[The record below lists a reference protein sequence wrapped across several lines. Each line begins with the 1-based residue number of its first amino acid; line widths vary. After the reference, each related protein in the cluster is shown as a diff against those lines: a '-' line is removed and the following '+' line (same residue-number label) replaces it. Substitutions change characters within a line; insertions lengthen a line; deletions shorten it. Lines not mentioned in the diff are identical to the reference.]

1 MKILIYFTLLI
12 IFACSDSAKEESNT
26 SKPFS
31 NEIHIDDDFYFE
43 KGIYQVVDNVYVAI
57 GYGLANSI
65 LIVGDTGNIIIDTT
79 EDPELGKQINLEFK
93 KISNLP
99 NKAII
104 YTHSHVD
111 HWRGAPGFFEE
122 ETKVYAHS
130 TFQKG
135 FFDQNNL
142 LRPILTERGMKQFG
156 HFLPENLKRGHGLGF
171 TLNFDFEQPSV
182 IYPTNFFDEQTSQL
196 SVGGIDLEIQH
207 TPGETDD
214 QIIIYYPEKNVV
226 ISGDNYY
233 MRFPNL
239 YTIRGTSYRDTKSWY
254 KSVDAMRSYKPEFLI
269 SCHGPYL
276 SGQQVIEDRLI
287 IYRDAIQYIHD
298 YAIRGANLGKTPDEL
313 VEEFEYPS
321 FFLDNYDLQ
330 EKYGKVSWSIR
341 NVYNGYLGFF
351 DGKAVNLEPL
361 SAKNRAKHIFELI
374 GTKEKLIAEINKA
387 NSSQNYQWAA
397 ELSDVG
403 LLNFPND
410 DKIKNLYSLSLENLS
425 LVEKNPIAR
434 NYYLSEAYELSNKI
448 KPSLEYTVSAEQA
461 KNIPL
466 DTFFDAM
473 GPRLNAEK
481 AKNKFIKVGF
491 KITDSNEKFG
501 VIVRNQIAEISN
513 YYDDSF
519 DVIISVDSNT
529 WKGIV
534 LKSENAAQAIAS
546 GKLKIEGESL
556 KFLQFS
562 SLFNNNQ

>member
-1 MKILIYFTLLI
+1 MLFI
-12 IFACSDSAKEESNT
+12 IVACSDNAKEEKNT
-26 SKPFS
+26 SEPFS

-122 ETKVYAHS
+122 DTKVYAHS

-156 HFLPENLKRGHGLGF
+156 HFLPDSLKRGHGLGF

-182 IYPTNFFDEQTSQL
+182 IYPTNFFEEQTNQL
-196 SVGGIDLEIQH
+196 TVGGIELEIQH

-214 QIIIYYPEKNVV
+214 QIIIYYPEKDVV

-276 SGQQVIEDRLI
+276 TGQQVIEERLI

-321 FFLDNYDLQ
+321 FFLENYDLQ

-361 SAKNRAKHIFELI
+361 SAQKRAKHIFELI
-374 GTKEKLIAEINKA
+374 GTKEKLITEINKA
-387 NSSQNYQWAA
+387 NSTQNYQWAA

-410 DKIKNLYSLSLENLS
+410 NEIKNLYSLSLENLS

-434 NYYLSEAYELSNKI
+434 NYYLSEAYELSSKI

-562 SLFNNNQ
+562 SLFNND

>member
-473 GPRLNAEK
+473 GPRLDAQK
-481 AKNKFIKVGF
+481 AKNKLIKVGF
-491 KITDSNEKFG
+491 NITDTDEKFG

-513 YYDDSF
+513 FYDDSF
-519 DVIISVDSNT
+519 DVVISVDSNT

-534 LKSENAAQAIAS
+534 LKSESAAQAIAY
-546 GKLKIEGESL
+546 GKLKIEGESV

-562 SLFNNNQ
+562 SLFNND

>member
-1 MKILIYFTLLI
+1 MLFI
-12 IFACSDSAKEESNT
+12 IVACSDNAKEEKNT
-26 SKPFS
+26 SEPFS

-122 ETKVYAHS
+122 DTKVYAHS

-156 HFLPENLKRGHGLGF
+156 HFLPDSLKRGHGLGF

-182 IYPTNFFDEQTSQL
+182 IYPTNFFEEQTNQL
-196 SVGGIDLEIQH
+196 TVGGIELEIQH

-214 QIIIYYPEKNVV
+214 QIIIYYPEKDVV

-276 SGQQVIEDRLI
+276 TGQQVIEERLI

-321 FFLDNYDLQ
+321 FFLENYDLQ

-361 SAKNRAKHIFELI
+361 SAQKRAKHIFELI
-374 GTKEKLIAEINKA
+374 GTKEKLITEINKA
-387 NSSQNYQWAA
+387 NSTQNYQWAA

-410 DKIKNLYSLSLENLS
+410 DEIKNLYSLALENLS

-434 NYYLSEAYELSNKI
+434 NYYLSEAYEPVS
-448 KPSLEYTVSAEQA
+448 YTHLRAHE
-461 KNIPL
+461 
-466 DTFFDAM
+466 T
-473 GPRLNAEK
+473 
-481 AKNKFIKVGF
+481 
-491 KITDSNEKFG
+491 
-501 VIVRNQIAEISN
+501 
-513 YYDDSF
+513 
-519 DVIISVDSNT
+519 
-529 WKGIV
+529 
-534 LKSENAAQAIAS
+534 
-546 GKLKIEGESL
+546 
-556 KFLQFS
+556 
-562 SLFNNNQ
+562 

>member
-1 MKILIYFTLLI
+1 MLFI
-12 IFACSDSAKEESNT
+12 IVACSDNAKEEKNT
-26 SKPFS
+26 SEPFS

-122 ETKVYAHS
+122 DTKVYAHS

-156 HFLPENLKRGHGLGF
+156 HFLPDSLKRGHGLGF

-182 IYPTNFFDEQTSQL
+182 IYPTNFFEEQTNQL
-196 SVGGIDLEIQH
+196 TVGGIELEIQH

-214 QIIIYYPEKNVV
+214 QIIIYYPEKDVV

-276 SGQQVIEDRLI
+276 TGQQVIEERLI

-321 FFLDNYDLQ
+321 FFLENYDLQ

-361 SAKNRAKHIFELI
+361 SAQKRAKHIFELI
-374 GTKEKLIAEINKA
+374 GTKEKLITEINKA
-387 NSSQNYQWAA
+387 NSTQNYQWAA

-410 DKIKNLYSLSLENLS
+410 DEIKNLYSLALENLS

-434 NYYLSEAYELSNKI
+434 NYYLSEAYELSRKI

-461 KNIPL
+461 KNLPL
-466 DTFFDAM
+466 DTFFDARIE
-473 GPRLNAEK
+473 GKKRLTHNKILEK
-481 AKNKFIKVGF
+481 VIRKLNK
-491 KITDSNEKFG
+491 
-501 VIVRNQIAEISN
+501 AY
-513 YYDDSF
+513 YYD
-519 DVIISVDSNT
+519 
-529 WKGIV
+529 
-534 LKSENAAQAIAS
+534 
-546 GKLKIEGESL
+546 GKMGEFFVPAL
-556 KFLQFS
+556 TYNKCYVMF
-562 SLFNNNQ
+562 SLF

>member
-214 QIIIYYPEKNVV
+214 QIIIYYPDKNVV

-361 SAKNRAKHIFELI
+361 SAKKRAKHIFELI

-410 DKIKNLYSLSLENLS
+410 DKIKNLYSLALENLS

-473 GPRLNAEK
+473 GPRLDAQK
-481 AKNKFIKVGF
+481 AKNKLIKVGF
-491 KITDSNEKFG
+491 NITDTDEKFG

-513 YYDDSF
+513 FYDDSF
-519 DVIISVDSNT
+519 DAVISVDSNT

-534 LKSENAAQAIAS
+534 LKSESASQAIAS
-546 GKLKIEGESL
+546 GKLKIEGESV

-562 SLFNNNQ
+562 SLFNND

>member
-1 MKILIYFTLLI
+1 MLFI
-12 IFACSDSAKEESNT
+12 IVACSDNAKEEKNT
-26 SKPFS
+26 SEPFS

-122 ETKVYAHS
+122 DTKVYAHS

-156 HFLPENLKRGHGLGF
+156 HFLPDSLKRGHGLGF

-182 IYPTNFFDEQTSQL
+182 IYPTNFFEEQTNQL
-196 SVGGIDLEIQH
+196 TVGGIELEIQH

-214 QIIIYYPEKNVV
+214 QIIIYYPEKDVV

-276 SGQQVIEDRLI
+276 TGQQVIEERLI

-321 FFLDNYDLQ
+321 FFLENYDLQ

-361 SAKNRAKHIFELI
+361 SAQKRAKHIFELI
-374 GTKEKLIAEINKA
+374 GTKEKLITEINKA
-387 NSSQNYQWAA
+387 NSTQNYQWAA

-410 DKIKNLYSLSLENLS
+410 NEIKNLYSLALENLS

-434 NYYLSEAYELSNKI
+434 NYYLSEAYELSRKI

>member
-1 MKILIYFTLLI
+1 MLFI
-12 IFACSDSAKEESNT
+12 IVACSDNAKEEKNT
-26 SKPFS
+26 SEPFS

-122 ETKVYAHS
+122 DTKVYAHS

-156 HFLPENLKRGHGLGF
+156 HFLPDSLKRGHGLGF

-182 IYPTNFFDEQTSQL
+182 IYPTNFFEEQTNQL
-196 SVGGIDLEIQH
+196 TVGGIELEILH

-214 QIIIYYPEKNVV
+214 QIIIYYPEKDVV

-254 KSVDAMRSYKPEFLI
+254 KSVDAMRSYKPKFLI

-276 SGQQVIEDRLI
+276 TGQQVIEERLI

-313 VEEFEYPS
+313 VEEFEYPP
-321 FFLDNYDLQ
+321 FFLENYDLQ

-361 SAKNRAKHIFELI
+361 SAQKRAKHIFELI
-374 GTKEKLIAEINKA
+374 GTKEKLITEINKA
-387 NSSQNYQWAA
+387 NSTQNYQWAA

-410 DKIKNLYSLSLENLS
+410 NEIKNLYSLALENLS

-434 NYYLSEAYELSNKI
+434 NYYLSEAYELSRKI

>member
-1 MKILIYFTLLI
+1 MLFI
-12 IFACSDSAKEESNT
+12 IVACSDNAKEEKNT
-26 SKPFS
+26 SEPFS

-122 ETKVYAHS
+122 DTKVYAHS

-156 HFLPENLKRGHGLGF
+156 HFLPDSLKRGHGLGF

-182 IYPTNFFDEQTSQL
+182 IYPTNFFEEQTNQL
-196 SVGGIDLEIQH
+196 TVGGIELEIQH

-214 QIIIYYPEKNVV
+214 QIIIYYPEKDVV

-276 SGQQVIEDRLI
+276 TGQQVIEERLI

-321 FFLDNYDLQ
+321 FFLENYDLQ

-361 SAKNRAKHIFELI
+361 SAQKRAKHIFELI
-374 GTKEKLIAEINKA
+374 GTKEKLITEINKA
-387 NSSQNYQWAA
+387 NSTQNYQWAA

-410 DKIKNLYSLSLENLS
+410 DEIKNLYSLALENLS

-434 NYYLSEAYELSNKI
+434 NYYLSEAYELSSKI

-473 GPRLNAEK
+473 GPRLNTEK

-562 SLFNNNQ
+562 SLFNND

>member
-1 MKILIYFTLLI
+1 MLFI
-12 IFACSDSAKEESNT
+12 IVACSDNAKEEKNT
-26 SKPFS
+26 SEPFS

-122 ETKVYAHS
+122 NTKVYAHS

-156 HFLPENLKRGHGLGF
+156 HFLPDSLKRGHGLGF

-182 IYPTNFFDEQTSQL
+182 IYPTNFFEEQTNQL
-196 SVGGIDLEIQH
+196 TVGGIELEIQH

-214 QIIIYYPEKNVV
+214 QIIIYYPEKDVV

-276 SGQQVIEDRLI
+276 TGQQVIEERLI

-321 FFLDNYDLQ
+321 FFLENYDLQ

-361 SAKNRAKHIFELI
+361 SAQKRAKHIFELI
-374 GTKEKLIAEINKA
+374 GTKEKLITEINKA
-387 NSSQNYQWAA
+387 NSTQNYQWAA

-410 DKIKNLYSLSLENLS
+410 DEIKNLYSLALENLS

-434 NYYLSEAYELSNKI
+434 NYYLSEAYELSRKI

-562 SLFNNNQ
+562 SLFNND

>member
-12 IFACSDSAKEESNT
+12 IFACGDSAKEESNT

-387 NSSQNYQWAA
+387 NNSQNYQWAA

-410 DKIKNLYSLSLENLS
+410 DKIKNLYSLALENLS

-473 GPRLNAEK
+473 GPRLDAQK
-481 AKNKFIKVGF
+481 AKNKLIKVGF
-491 KITDSNEKFG
+491 NITDTDEKFG

-513 YYDDSF
+513 FYDDSF
-519 DVIISVDSNT
+519 DAVISVDSNT

-534 LKSENAAQAIAS
+534 LKSESAAQAIAS
-546 GKLKIEGESL
+546 GKLKIEGESV

-562 SLFNNNQ
+562 SLFNND

>member
-1 MKILIYFTLLI
+1 MLFI
-12 IFACSDSAKEESNT
+12 IVACSDNAKEEKNT
-26 SKPFS
+26 SEPFS

-122 ETKVYAHS
+122 DTKVYAHS

-156 HFLPENLKRGHGLGF
+156 HFLPDSLKRGHGLGF
-171 TLNFDFEQPSV
+171 TLNFGFEQPSV
-182 IYPTNFFDEQTSQL
+182 IYPTNFFEEQTNQL
-196 SVGGIDLEIQH
+196 TVGGIELEIQH

-214 QIIIYYPEKNVV
+214 QIIIYYPEKDVV

-276 SGQQVIEDRLI
+276 TGQQVIEERLI

-313 VEEFEYPS
+313 VEEFEYPP
-321 FFLDNYDLQ
+321 FFLENYDLQ

-361 SAKNRAKHIFELI
+361 SAQKRAKHIFELI
-374 GTKEKLIAEINKA
+374 GTKEKLITEINKA
-387 NSSQNYQWAA
+387 NSTQNYQWAA

-410 DKIKNLYSLSLENLS
+410 NEIKNLYSLALENLS

-434 NYYLSEAYELSNKI
+434 NYYLSEAYELSRKI

-481 AKNKFIKVGF
+481 AKNKFMKVGF

>member
-410 DKIKNLYSLSLENLS
+410 DKIKNLYSLALENLS

-461 KNIPL
+461 KNIPI

-473 GPRLNAEK
+473 GPRLDAQK
-481 AKNKFIKVGF
+481 AKNKLIKVGF
-491 KITDSNEKFG
+491 NITDTDEKFG

-513 YYDDSF
+513 FYDDSF
-519 DVIISVDSNT
+519 DVVISVDSNT

-534 LKSENAAQAIAS
+534 LKSESASQAIAS
-546 GKLKIEGESL
+546 GKLKIEGESV

-562 SLFNNNQ
+562 SLFNND